1 MGKRLSIF
9 FIDEKGHRKTIH
21 LKGWQVYGFRLLMFL
36 VLLVVL
42 ASIIYFAFSAR
53 IASRMLALEME
64 NRQLKEQLM
73 VLDTIKQEV
82 EELRLVK
89 KQLYDILGLDKIPS
103 RPDNIT
109 APPEMILEK
118 DLITQTDTPYG
129 LPVSGVLTRGH
140 GNGHIGIDLAL
151 KTGSPV
157 FSTGRGVVMSVDS
170 SARFGLHV
178 WIRHAKGY
186 RTLYAHLSRAIVSPG
201 DSVRRGQVIGYSGSS
216 GESTGPH
223 IHYEVWKGDSALNPL
238 DFME

>member
-1 MGKRLSIF
+1 M
-9 FIDEKGHRKTIH
+9 
-21 LKGWQVYGFRLLMFL
+21 
-36 VLLVVL
+36 
-42 ASIIYFAFSAR
+42 
-53 IASRMLALEME
+53 
-64 NRQLKEQLM
+64 
-73 VLDTIKQEV
+73 
-82 EELRLVK
+82 
-89 KQLYDILGLDKIPS
+89 
-103 RPDNIT
+103 
-109 APPEMILEK
+109 
-118 DLITQTDTPYG
+118 
-129 LPVSGVLTRGH
+129 
-140 GNGHIGIDLAL
+140 
-151 KTGSPV
+151 